1 MVQQQ
6 HNRHLGDFEK
16 LKKDVISFLNDT
28 FFDKL
33 GYFVG
38 PVEASAASKLG
49 AAGFLQSVFRRT
61 KRLSD
66 LLNQ

>member
-1 MVQQQ
+1 MFKVD
-6 HNRHLGDFEK
+6 LEKFEK
-16 LKKDVISFLNDT
+16 DVNYVLNDT

-33 GYFVG
+33 GYVVG